1 MVFKKSIIYV
11 VLLGVVLVLA
21 QSCSSSKKCGCGT
34 DLNRVYQSKR
44 FK

>member
-1 MVFKKSIIYV
+1 MFKKSIIYL
-11 VLLGVVLVLA
+11 VLLGAVLVLA

-34 DLNRVYQSKR
+34 DLNRMYHSKR